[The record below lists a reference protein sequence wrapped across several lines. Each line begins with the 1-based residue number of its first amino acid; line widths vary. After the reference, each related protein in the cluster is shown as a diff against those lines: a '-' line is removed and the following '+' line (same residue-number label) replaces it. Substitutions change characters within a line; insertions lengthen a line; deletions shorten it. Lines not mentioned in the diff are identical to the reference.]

1 MEKREFK
8 DRVFGELARV
18 TNALGNSRRLEV
30 IDLLA
35 QGEKTVEKISSAT
48 GMSIANASQHLQILK
63 RATLVDTRRDGNFI
77 FYKISDDNV
86 VLIWNLIRELG
97 TQRIA
102 DIDKVV
108 KEYRTARNVFESVTI
123 EQLVSKLEYGNIILI
138 DVRPEEEFASG
149 HIKGALSVPIENLK
163 ESLKN
168 FHQDKEIIAYCRGAF
183 CVFADE
189 AVEFLKKNKFKATR
203 LEEGFPEWKLKG
215 LPIEN

>member
-8 DRVFGELARV
+8 DRVFGELSKI
-18 TNALGNSRRLEV
+18 TNALGNPRRLEV

-77 FYKISDDNV
+77 FYKISDEKV
-86 VLIWNLIRELG
+86 VLIWSLIRELG

-108 KEYRTARNVFESVTI
+108 KDFRTSRNVFESVTI
-123 EQLVSKLEYGNIILI
+123 EQLVTRMEEGSITLI
-138 DVRPEEEFASG
+138 DVRPQEEFTSG
-149 HIKGALSVPIENLK
+149 HIKGALSIPI
-163 ESLKN
+163 ESLKKSMKR
-168 FHQDKEIIAYCRGAF
+168 FPQDKEIIAYCRGAF

>member
-8 DRVFGELARV
+8 DRVFGELAKI
-18 TNALGNSRRLEV
+18 TNALGNPRRLEV

-77 FYKISDDNV
+77 FYKISDEKV
-86 VLIWNLIRELG
+86 VLIWSLIRELG

-108 KEYRTARNVFESVTI
+108 KDFRTSRNVFESVTI
-123 EQLVSKLEYGNIILI
+123 EQLLTKMEEGSITLI
-138 DVRPEEEFASG
+138 DVRPQEEFTSG
-149 HIKGALSVPIENLK
+149 HIKGALSIPIESLK
-163 ESLKN
+163 ESMKR
-168 FHQDKEIIAYCRGAF
+168 FPQDKEIIAYCRGAF

-189 AVEFLKKNKFKATR
+189 AVEFLKKNNFKATR

>member
-8 DRVFGELARV
+8 DRVFGELGKI
-18 TNALGNSRRLEV
+18 TNALGNPRRLEV

-77 FYKISDDNV
+77 FYKISDEKV
-86 VLIWNLIRELG
+86 VLIWSLIRELG

-108 KEYRTARNVFESVTI
+108 KDFRTSRNVFKSVTI
-123 EQLVSKLEYGNIILI
+123 EQLVAKMEEGSITLI
-138 DVRPEEEFASG
+138 DVRPREEFTSG
-149 HIKGALSVPIENLK
+149 HIKGAISIPIEKLK
-163 ESLKN
+163 ESMKH
-168 FHQDKEIIAYCRGAF
+168 FSADKEIIAYCRGAF